1 MTNNR
6 LNLPKNEGEIG
17 SIELQANS
25 SSTYEDLKKH
35 LNNIKQ
41 VLSNSPTPEEIKS
54 AREFI
59 SKLVTLKNIKET
71 NKSQNKEKSQINL

>member
-6 LNLPKNEGEIG
+6 LNLPQNEGEIG
-17 SIELQANS
+17 SLELQANS
-25 SSTYEDLKKH
+25 NNTYEGLKNH

-41 VLSNSPTPEEIKS
+41 VLSNSPTSEEIKS

-59 SKLVTLKNIKET
+59 SKLITLKNG
-71 NKSQNKEKSQINL
+71 LHH